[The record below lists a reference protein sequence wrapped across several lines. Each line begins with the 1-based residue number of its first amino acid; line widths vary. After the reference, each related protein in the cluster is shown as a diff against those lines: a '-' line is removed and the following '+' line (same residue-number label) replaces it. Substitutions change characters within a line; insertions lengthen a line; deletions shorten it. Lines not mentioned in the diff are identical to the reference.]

1 MVDYIFYTSTYG
13 GNTVPELSFPVY
25 LRRAR
30 LVLDKYTFGTIVEQN
45 GVYGQMVRGE
55 FQEFTNAELLA
66 LQYAI
71 CSLMDTLVNLDNAEK
86 KALAGS
92 ADGAN
97 IKSRSSGGESISY
110 EAVKTAYDVAVGDET
125 KKAGLY
131 RNAIMAYVIPTAFR
145 INPFYAGMG

>member
-1 MVDYIFYTSTYG
+1 MVDYIFYTGTYG

-55 FQEFTNAELLA
+55 FQEFTNAELLT

-92 ADGAN
+92 ADNAN
-97 IKSRSSGGESISY
+97 IKSRTSAGESISY
-110 EAVKTAYDVAVGDET
+110 DSAKTAYDVAVGDET
-125 KKAGLY
+125 KKAGLC
-131 RNAIMAYVIPTAFR
+131 RDALMAYITPTAFR